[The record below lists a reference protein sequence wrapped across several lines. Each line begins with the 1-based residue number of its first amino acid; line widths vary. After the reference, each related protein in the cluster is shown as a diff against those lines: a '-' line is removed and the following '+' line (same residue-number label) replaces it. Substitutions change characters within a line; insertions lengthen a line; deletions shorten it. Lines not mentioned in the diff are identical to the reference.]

1 LSDTN
6 LIHVQHNGPTVVHLT
21 MHDPSNLSP
30 NTQTSLRYQLNYYSH
45 MGCTQSHKFLNVQFV

>member
-1 LSDTN
+1 
-6 LIHVQHNGPTVVHLT
+6 